1 MIQRK
6 LSKYIIILLCLLSY
20 NIYAQNSTEQAIEKL
35 LSQSVY
41 KHTNVSIAAFDIETK
56 KQIVDIR
63 SDKMLVPASSMKIIT
78 TLVAIDRLGSDFRF
92 NTEISYDGII
102 GPDGTLKGNLYIVGS
117 GDPTL
122 GSKRMEGNPNMDEV
136 LRIIRD
142 AIIDYGITCIE
153 GDIVADES
161 VFDSFPISPSWQWND
176 LGNYY
181 AGGSWGLNINE
192 NEYYIYLHKR
202 GKVGTRPAVK
212 FFSPHIPRLD
222 LSNEITVDSS
232 NTGDNA
238 YIFGGPY
245 NYYKRLTGTIPA
257 GEGTFTIK
265 GSIPDPPLFLAYH
278 VREKLEKANIQS
290 QSYTS
295 TFKKNR
301 KKRTSIHMLQSPA
314 LQDIVKLTNMKSIN
328 LYAESIL
335 KTIAGKAKMR
345 ASGGAGIA
353 VIKKALKKQGVP
365 ITGLHMEDGSGLS
378 ARNAVSSKVFAST
391 VMAYSNKMGVEKV
404 CSLLPRGGREGT
416 VVNMFKGSGMEG
428 KVWLKSGSMDRVFSY
443 TGILKNKEGRWTS
456 FSVIINGFSKKHRT
470 MRPKLE
476 QIIKKIY
483 LHRS

>member
-1 MIQRK
+1 M
-6 LSKYIIILLCLLSY
+6 L
-20 NIYAQNSTEQAIEKL
+20 AQNSTEQAIEKL
-35 LSQSVY
+35 ISKSVY
-41 KHTNVSIAAFDIETK
+41 KHANVSIAAFDIETK

-63 SDKMLVPASSMKIIT
+63 SEKMLIPASSMKLIT
-78 TLVAIDRLGSDFRF
+78 TLVAIDKLGEDFRF
-92 NTEISYDGII
+92 NTEISYDGTIE
-102 GPDGTLKGNLYIVGS
+102 PDGTLKGNIYIVGS

-122 GSKRMEGNPNMDEV
+122 GSKRIKDQPDMEELLV
-136 LRIIRD
+136 IIRD
-142 AIIDYGITCIE
+142 AIIDFGITCID

-192 NEYYIYLHKR
+192 NEYYIYLNKR

-212 FFSPHIPRLD
+212 FFAPHIPDLD

-257 GEGTFTIK
+257 GSGTFTIK
-265 GSIPDPPLFLAYH
+265 GSIPDPPLFFAYH
-278 VREKLEKANIQS
+278 VREKLTKANIQS
-290 QSYTS
+290 ESYS
-295 TFKKNR
+295 SIFKKSK
-301 KKRTSIHMLQSPA
+301 KKRRSIKMLQSQE
-314 LQDIVKLTNMKSIN
+314 LKDIVKLTNMKSIN
-328 LYAESIL
+328 LYAESLL

-353 VIKKALKKQGVP
+353 VIKKALKKEGVS
-365 ITGLHMEDGSGLS
+365 ISGLHMEDGSGLS
-378 ARNAVSSKVFAST
+378 ARSAVSSKVFAQT
-391 VMAYSNKMGVEKV
+391 VMAYTNKMGVEKI
-404 CSLLPRGGREGT
+404 CKLLPRGGREGT
-416 VVNMFKGSGMEG
+416 VVNMFAGSGMEG

-443 TGILKNKEGRWTS
+443 SGLLQNKEGKWTS
-456 FSVIINGFSKKHRT
+456 FSVIVNGFSEKHRV

-476 QIIKKIY
+476 KIIKKIY
-483 LHRS
+483 LHKSL